1 MKIPYSKFPAP
12 KKLQLPSSKSE
23 PSRPTRLGFG
33 AWNFFGIRSLGF
45 GAFAALLLTVG
56 SSHAKLAADRWVRLT
71 EEERHQLT
79 RAERYAEQS
88 NWKSARSEYEL
99 FLQLHTK
106 SEVAS
111 YAQLMFAECTRRL
124 GQVNTAIGEFR
135 NVIDY
140 FPDAVDAGSAQYSIG
155 VCQTQTGDAEEALK
169 SFEKVIAKWPTND
182 FGALARSEACRIYWR
197 LEKTDKWLPHIE
209 YLATGSYQ
217 DPGNNL
223 RSGAQHRV
231 LMHRLVENKIASGF
245 ELIQSARKKD
255 YLLTFA
261 QWTADALQGNHIPSY
276 YGEKGRK
283 LRTTIA
289 TNAVLFIEKQA
300 TADADEKK
308 AIEHWCARIFAY
320 AGDVPR
326 ATERFA
332 ALSRKHPDNDTF
344 RGEYAAYLRAS
355 GKRGEARLV
364 YRELKNQYVAD
375 TEIAETYGE
384 ENNWKSTIEAYQ
396 AMLNKHP
403 QHADAIQW
411 RLGEVFNRTGQY
423 KEAIACYNQANRE
436 PQSLFRIA
444 ECQGS
449 LKQHDVAIQTL
460 VGVLNFFKSSAAEAQ
475 YKIAGHYAAKGDKEA
490 AIRTLKTVCK
500 VYLNTSWAGQAHQDL
515 SLKYGVDVTLGGAAK
530 KEEK

>member
-1 MKIPYSKFPAP
+1 MKIRLLALFLFSLFSA
-12 KKLQLPSSKSE
+12 SS
-23 PSRPTRLGFG
+23 L
-33 AWNFFGIRSLGF
+33 
-45 GAFAALLLTVG
+45 
-56 SSHAKLAADRWVRLT
+56 HAKLAADRWVRLT

-79 RAERYAEQS
+79 RAERYADQS

-124 GQVNTAIGEFR
+124 GQINTAIGEFR

-140 FPDAVDAGSAQYSIG
+140 FPEAIDAGNAQYSIG
-155 VCQTQTGDAEEALK
+155 VCQTQTGDAEEAVK

-182 FGALARSEACRIYWR
+182 FGAYARSEVCKIYWR
-197 LEKTDKWLPHIE
+197 LGKPEKWVPHME
-209 YLATGSYQ
+209 YLATASYS
-217 DPGNNL
+217 DPGGL
-223 RSGAQHRV
+223 RGTAQHRIV
-231 LMHRLVENKIASGF
+231 MHRLVEKKTPEAFALVDSV
-245 ELIQSARKKD
+245 RKKD
-255 YLLTFA
+255 ALLVFA
-261 QWTADALQGNHIPSY
+261 QWTADAMHGHHIPTY
-276 YGEKGRK
+276 YGEKGTK

-289 TNAVLFIEKQA
+289 TNAVAFIEKQA
-300 TADADEKK
+300 VTDPAEKTAL
-308 AIEHWCARIFAY
+308 EHWCARIFAY
-320 AGDVPR
+320 AGDTPR

-332 ALSRKHPDNDTF
+332 ALSKKYPENDTF
-344 RGEYAAYLRAS
+344 RSEYAAYLRAS

-396 AMLNKHP
+396 TMLNKHP

-411 RLGEVFNRTGQY
+411 RLGEVFRHTGKY
-423 KEAIACYNQANRE
+423 SEAIACFNQSQRE

-449 LKQHDVAIQTL
+449 LKQHDAAIQTL
-460 VGVLNFFKSSAAEAQ
+460 VGVLNFFKSAAPEAQ
-475 YKIAGHYAAKGDKEA
+475 YKIAGHHAAKGDKEA

-500 VYLNTSWAGQAHQDL
+500 VHLNTSWAGRAHQDL
-515 SLKYGVDVTLGGAAK
+515 TLTYGIDVTLGGAAK

>member
-1 MKIPYSKFPAP
+1 MKI
-12 KKLQLPSSKSE
+12 
-23 PSRPTRLGFG
+23 R
-33 AWNFFGIRSLGF
+33 
-45 GAFAALLLTVG
+45 LLLSVLFCGLMLVT
-56 SSHAKLAADRWVRLT
+56 SLQAKLAADRWVRLT

-79 RAERYAEQS
+79 RAERYADQS

-124 GQVNTAIGEFR
+124 GQVNAAISEFR

-140 FPDAVDAGSAQYSIG
+140 FPDAIDAGSAQYSIG
-155 VCQTQTGDAEEALK
+155 VCQTQTGDAEEAVK

-182 FGALARSEACRIYWR
+182 FGAYARSEVCKIYWR
-197 LEKTDKWLPHIE
+197 LGKPEKWVPHME
-209 YLATGSYQ
+209 FLATGSYS
-217 DPGNNL
+217 DPGGL
-223 RSGAQHRV
+223 RSVAQHRV
-231 LMHRLVENKIASGF
+231 VMHRLVDKKTPEAFALVDGV
-245 ELIQSARKKD
+245 RKKD
-255 YLLTFA
+255 ALLVFA
-261 QWTADALQGNHIPSY
+261 QWTADAMHGHHIPSY
-276 YGEKGRK
+276 YGEKGTK

-289 TNAVLFIEKQA
+289 TNAVAFIEKQA
-300 TADADEKK
+300 VTDPAEKTAL
-308 AIEHWCARIFAY
+308 EHWCARIHAY
-320 AGDVPR
+320 AGDTPV
-326 ATERFA
+326 ATARFA
-332 ALSRKHPDNDTF
+332 ALSKKFPENDTF

-403 QHADAIQW
+403 QQADAIQW
-411 RLGEVFNRTGQY
+411 RLGEVFRQTGKY
-423 KEAIACYNQANRE
+423 AEAIACFNQANRE

-449 LKQHDVAIQTL
+449 LKQHDAAIQTL
-460 VGVLNFFKSSAAEAQ
+460 VGVLNFFKSAAAEAQ
-475 YKIAGHYAAKGDKEA
+475 YKIAGHHAAKGDKEA

-500 VYLNTSWAGQAHQDL
+500 VHLNTSWAGRAHQDL
-515 SLKYGVDVTLGGAAK
+515 TLTYGIDVTLGGAAK

>member
-1 MKIPYSKFPAP
+1 MKTRH
-12 KKLQLPSSKSE
+12 LLP
-23 PSRPTRLGFG
+23 
-33 AWNFFGIRSLGF
+33 
-45 GAFAALLLTVG
+45 LLFCGLLSATAV
-56 SSHAKLAADRWVRLT
+56 HAKLAADRWIRLT

-79 RAERYAEQS
+79 RAERYFEQ
-88 NWKSARSEYEL
+88 NNFKSARSEYEL

-111 YAQLMFAECTRRL
+111 YAQLMFSECTRQL

-140 FPDAVDAGSAQYSIG
+140 FPEAIDAGSAQYSIG
-155 VCQTQTGDAEEALK
+155 VCQTQTGDSEEAVK
-169 SFEKVIAKWPTND
+169 AFEKVITKWPTND
-182 FGALARSEACRIYWR
+182 FGAYARSEVCKIYWR
-197 LEKTDKWLPHIE
+197 LGKPEKWLPHME
-209 YLATGSYQ
+209 YLATGPYQ
-217 DPGNNL
+217 APDNTL
-223 RSGAQHRV
+223 RSGAQHRIV
-231 LMHRLVENKIASGF
+231 MHRLVEKKTAEAFGLVDSV
-245 ELIQSARKKD
+245 RKKD
-255 YLLTFA
+255 AVLVFA
-261 QWTADALQGNHIPSY
+261 QWSADALHGQHIPTY
-276 YGEKGRK
+276 YGEKGAK

-289 TNAVLFIEKQA
+289 TNAVAFIEKQPTA
-300 TADADEKK
+300 TPEEKT
-308 AIEHWCARIFAY
+308 ALEHWCARIFAY
-320 AGDVPR
+320 AGDVPV
-326 ATERFA
+326 ATTRFA
-332 ALSRKHPDNDTF
+332 ALSKKFPDNDTF

-364 YRELKNQYVAD
+364 YRDLKNQYVAD

-411 RLGEVFNRTGQY
+411 RLGEVFNRTGKY
-423 KEAIACYNQANRE
+423 PEAIACYNQSQRE
-436 PQSLFRIA
+436 PLSLFRIA

-449 LKQHDVAIQTL
+449 MKQHDASIQTL
-460 VGVLNFFKSSAAEAQ
+460 VGVLNFFKSAAPEAQ

-500 VYLNTSWAGQAHQDL
+500 VHLNTSWAGRAHQDL
-515 SLKYGVDVTLGGAAK
+515 TLTYGIDVTLGGAAK